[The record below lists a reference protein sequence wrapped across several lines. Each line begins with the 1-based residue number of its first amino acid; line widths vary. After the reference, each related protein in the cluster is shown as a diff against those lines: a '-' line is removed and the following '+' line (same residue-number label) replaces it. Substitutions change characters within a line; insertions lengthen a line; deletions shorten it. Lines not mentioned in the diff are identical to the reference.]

1 VAIANQY
8 GYYTEDYRE
17 FVITNPRTPRPWFN
31 YMWNSQYA
39 GLISHTGGGF
49 SFLESPRDNRI
60 SRMRYNCLPW
70 DRPGRYVMVK
80 DTATGNYWSLSWA
93 PTIDLNYDF
102 YECRHGQ
109 GYTKITTEI
118 NGIRGEITYFVPTD
132 TNAEVWRVKLT
143 ELSGQARD
151 LEVYSF
157 LELLMGNALNDQ
169 INQPNDKHFTDI
181 HFDQDLQ
188 ALVATRRYWVLNK
201 GVSVKQ
207 PNIDWKYQIY
217 FSQSL
222 PISGFDSSLDTFI
235 GRWRSESNPVAVETG
250 IMQNTEI
257 TAGDPVVALQS
268 KISLAANGSIG
279 FAVVLEIAPKE
290 IPPTPL
296 VKGGEENHPPFSR
309 GAGGALNPETQ
320 IGVKAGEL
328 LGIIDRQFEQLKQKW
343 DQHLSCVQV
352 QTPDAAFNAMINV
365 WNQYQAAVT
374 FDMARNSGYY
384 HGGLLF
390 GTGMR
395 DRFQDILGVVMVD
408 PTRVRER
415 LIKALNFQFK
425 DGSTLHNY
433 FVLTNTG
440 ERTNHSDTPLWIPF
454 GIVEYLKETGDFS
467 ILEEVVPY
475 HDDSSGTVYEHLVR
489 ALDFAIANTGERGM
503 PRIFTGDWN
512 DTLDHVGSQG
522 KGETTWGAFFLGYV
536 LNKSLPVCEHQGDRA
551 ALDRF
556 QKFYEH
562 LRQVTNDIC
571 WDGEW
576 YLRAFRDNGEPIGVS
591 SATQGKIFLN
601 AQSWA
606 VISELAPQDRADKA
620 MSSSREYLAT
630 PFGMQI
636 VAPSFTEIDD
646 TVGLIS
652 RCVPGKK
659 ENGAVFNH
667 ASSWFVLASILNGDV
682 EFGWEI
688 YRRMM
693 PINSSQA
700 TDEQC
705 DRFETEPYVYPEY
718 VTSPDHET
726 QGQAS
731 HSWLT
736 GTAVW
741 MLRIGIDHIL
751 GFQPTFTGMIVDPKI
766 PSEWSGFTAKRKFRG
781 KTLSLTVVNHS
792 DVKQMTVNGKVAESN
807 FIDLKL
813 YKENEI
819 AIAVHL

>member
-8 GYYTEDYRE
+8 GYYTEDNRE

-49 SFLESPRDNRI
+49 SFLDSPRDNRI

-80 DTATGNYWSLSWA
+80 DVVTGQYWSLSWA
-93 PTIDLNYDF
+93 PTIELNYDF

-132 TNAEVWRVKLT
+132 TNAEVWQVKLT
-143 ELSGQARD
+143 ELSGQSRD
-151 LEVYSF
+151 LEIYSF

-222 PISGFDSSLDTFI
+222 PISGFDSSLDKFI

-250 IMQNTEI
+250 VMQNTEI

-268 KISLAANGSIG
+268 KISLSANSSID
-279 FAVVLEIAPKE
+279 FAVVLEITPKGE
-290 IPPTPL
+290 KPSLTPL
-296 VKGGEENHPPFSR
+296 SLNGR
-309 GAGGALNPETQ
+309 GAGGEGLDR
-320 IGVKAGEL
+320 KFSEL
-328 LGIIDRQFEQLKQKW
+328 KHKW
-343 DQHLSCVQV
+343 DAHLSCVQV
-352 QTPDAAFNAMINV
+352 QTPDAAFNAMLNV

-390 GTGMR
+390 GTGIR

-408 PTRVRER
+408 PERVRER

-454 GIVEYLKETGDFS
+454 GIIEYLKETADFS

-475 HDDSSGTVYEHLVR
+475 YDDSEGTVYEHLVR

-512 DTLDHVGSQG
+512 DTLDHVGSEG

-536 LNKSLPVCEHQGDRA
+536 LQKSLPICEHQGDRQ
-551 ALDRF
+551 ALEKF
-556 QKFYEH
+556 QNFYEH
-562 LRQVTNDIC
+562 LRKVTNDIC
-571 WDGEW
+571 WDGNW

-591 SATQGKIFLN
+591 AATQGKIFLN

-606 VISELAPQDRADKA
+606 VISELAPKDRADKA
-620 MSSSREYLAT
+620 MASSREHLAT

-652 RCVPGKK
+652 RCVAGKK

-667 ASSWFVLASILNGDV
+667 ASAWFVLASILNGDV
-682 EFGWEI
+682 EFGWEM
-688 YRRMM
+688 YQRMM

-700 TDEQC
+700 TDQKC

-741 MLRIGIDHIL
+741 MLRIGVDHIL
-751 GFQPTFTGMIVDPKI
+751 GFQPTFTGMLIDPHI
-766 PSEWSGFTAKRKFRG
+766 PAAWSGFTAQRKFRG
-781 KTLSLTVVNHS
+781 KVLALTVTNHCP
-792 DVKQMTVNGKVAESN
+792 VKQMTVNGQVVEGN
-807 FIDLKL
+807 FIDLDL
-813 YKENEI
+813 YEGNEI
-819 AIAVHL
+819 DISVYL

>member
-1 VAIANQY
+1 
-8 GYYTEDYRE
+8 
-17 FVITNPRTPRPWFN
+17 
-31 YMWNSQYA
+31 M
-39 GLISHTGGGF
+39 
-49 SFLESPRDNRI
+49 
-60 SRMRYNCLPW
+60 
-70 DRPGRYVMVK
+70 
-80 DTATGNYWSLSWA
+80 
-93 PTIDLNYDF
+93 
-102 YECRHGQ
+102 
-109 GYTKITTEI
+109 
-118 NGIRGEITYFVPTD
+118 
-132 TNAEVWRVKLT
+132 
-143 ELSGQARD
+143 
-151 LEVYSF
+151 
-157 LELLMGNALNDQ
+157 
-169 INQPNDKHFTDI
+169 
-181 HFDQDLQ
+181 
-188 ALVATRRYWVLNK
+188 LNK

-222 PISGFDSSLDTFI
+222 PIAGFDSSLDTFI
-235 GRWRSESNPVAVETG
+235 GRWRSEANPVAVETG
-250 IMQNTEI
+250 VMQNTEI

-268 KISLAANGSIG
+268 KISLAANGSID
-279 FAVVLEIAPKE
+279 FAVVLEIVPKE

-296 VKGGEENHPPFSR
+296 VKGGNIVEIVDSKF
-309 GAGGALNPETQ
+309 L
-320 IGVKAGEL
+320 
-328 LGIIDRQFEQLKQKW
+328 QLKQKW

-352 QTPDAAFNAMINV
+352 QTPDAAFNAMLNV
-365 WNQYQAAVT
+365 WNQYQSAVT

-408 PTRVRER
+408 PARVRER

-467 ILEEVVPY
+467 ILDEVVPY
-475 HDDSSGTVYEHLVR
+475 HDESSGTVYEHLIR
-489 ALDFAIANTGERGM
+489 ALDFAIANTGEKGM

-536 LNKSLPVCEHQGDRA
+536 LNKSLPVCEHQGDRKS
-551 ALDRF
+551 LEKF
-556 QKFYEH
+556 QNFYEH

-571 WDGEW
+571 WDGDW

-591 SATQGKIFLN
+591 TATQGKIFLN

-606 VISELAPQDRADKA
+606 VISELAPKDRADKA
-620 MSSSREYLAT
+620 MASSREHLAT

-667 ASSWFVLASILNGDV
+667 ASAWFVLASLLNGDT

-688 YRRMM
+688 YCRMM

-700 TDEQC
+700 TDAKC

-741 MLRIGIDHIL
+741 MLRIGLDYIL
-751 GFQPTFTGMIVDPKI
+751 GFQPTFTGMIIDPKI
-766 PSEWSGFTAKRKFRG
+766 PAEWSGFTAKRKFRG
-781 KTLSLTVVNHS
+781 KVLSLTVVNHS
-792 DVKQMTVNGKVAESN
+792 EVKQMTVNGQVVEGN
-807 FIDLKL
+807 FIDLAL
-813 YKENEI
+813 YASNEI
-819 AIAVHL
+819 AIAVNL

>member
-1 VAIANQY
+1 MAIANQY
-8 GYYTEDYRE
+8 GYYTEDNRE
-17 FVITNPRTPRPWFN
+17 FVITDPRTPRPWFN

-80 DTATGNYWSLSWA
+80 DTATGKYWSLSWS
-93 PTIDLNYDF
+93 PTINLDYDF

-132 TNAEVWRVKLT
+132 TNAEIWRVKLT

-181 HFDQDLQ
+181 HFDKDLQ

-222 PISGFDSSLDTFI
+222 PIAGFDSSLDTFI
-235 GRWRSESNPVAVETG
+235 GRWRSEANPVAVETG
-250 IMQNTEI
+250 VMQNTEI

-268 KISLAANGSIG
+268 KIALAANGSVD
-279 FAVVLEIAPKE
+279 FAVVLEIVPKE
-290 IPPTPL
+290 IPSTSL
-296 VKGGEENHPPFSR
+296 VKGGD
-309 GAGGALNPETQ
+309 
-320 IGVKAGEL
+320 IVKVADSKFL
-328 LGIIDRQFEQLKQKW
+328 QLKQKW

-352 QTPDAAFNAMINV
+352 QTPDEAFNAMLNV

-408 PTRVRER
+408 PARVRER

-467 ILEEVVPY
+467 ILDEVVPY

-489 ALDFAIANTGERGM
+489 ALDFAIANTGEKGM

-536 LNKSLPVCEHQGDRA
+536 LNKSLPVCEHQGDRKS
-551 ALDRF
+551 LEKF
-556 QKFYEH
+556 QNFYEH

-571 WDGEW
+571 WDGDW

-591 SATQGKIFLN
+591 TATQGKIFLN

-606 VISELAPQDRADKA
+606 VISELAPKDRADKA
-620 MSSSREYLAT
+620 MASSREHLAT

-667 ASSWFVLASILNGDV
+667 ASAWFVLASLLNGDT

-700 TDEQC
+700 TDAKC

-741 MLRIGIDHIL
+741 MLRIGLDYIL
-751 GFQPTFTGMIVDPKI
+751 GFQPTFTGMIIDPKI
-766 PSEWSGFTAKRKFRG
+766 PAEWSGFKAKRKFRG
-781 KTLSLTVVNHS
+781 KVLSLTVVNHS
-792 DVKQMTVNGKVAESN
+792 EVKQMTVNGQVMEGN
-807 FIDLKL
+807 FIDLAL
-813 YKENEI
+813 YASDEI
-819 AIAVHL
+819 AIAVNL

>member
-31 YMWNSQYA
+31 YMWNSQYT

-70 DRPGRYVMVK
+70 DRPGRYVMIK
-80 DTATGNYWSLSWA
+80 DTDTDKYWSLSWS
-93 PTIDLNYDF
+93 PTIHLNYDF

-143 ELSGQARD
+143 ELSGQTRD
-151 LEVYSF
+151 LEIYSF

-250 IMQNTEI
+250 VMKNTEI

-268 KISLAANGSIG
+268 KISLAANSSVD

-296 VKGGEENHPPFSR
+296 VKGGD
-309 GAGGALNPETQ
+309 GD
-320 IGVKAGEL
+320 K
-328 LGIIDRQFEQLKQKW
+328 IIEIVDNYFNNLKQKW
-343 DQHLSCVQV
+343 DAHLSCVQV
-352 QTPDAAFNAMINV
+352 QTPDEAFNAMINV

-408 PTRVRER
+408 PAKVRER

-475 HDDSSGTVYEHLVR
+475 HDDTSGTVYEHLVR

-536 LNKSLPVCEHQGDRA
+536 LNKSLPVCEHQGDSDA
-551 ALDRF
+551 INRF

-591 SATQGKIFLN
+591 NASQGKIFVN

-606 VISELAPQDRADKA
+606 VISELAPKDRADHCMA
-620 MSSSREYLAT
+620 SSREYLAT

-667 ASSWFVLASILNGDV
+667 ASSWFVLASLLNGDT

-700 TDEQC
+700 TDDKC

-741 MLRIGIDHIL
+741 MLRIGIDYIL
-751 GFQPTFTGMIVDPKI
+751 GFQPTFTGMIIDPKI
-766 PSEWSGFTAKRKFRG
+766 PSEWSGFT
-781 KTLSLTVVNHS
+781 NHS
-792 DVKQMTVNGKVAESN
+792 DVKQMTVNGEVVESN
-807 FIDLKL
+807 FIDMAL
-813 YKENEI
+813 YEEEEI
-819 AIAVHL
+819 AISVHI

>member
-1 VAIANQY
+1 MAIANQY

-17 FVITNPRTPRPWFN
+17 FVITDPRTPRPWFN

-80 DTATGNYWSLSWA
+80 DVATGKYWSLSWA
-93 PTIDLNYDF
+93 PTIDLKYDF

-143 ELSGQARD
+143 ELSGQPRD
-151 LEVYSF
+151 LEIYSF

-181 HFDQDLQ
+181 HFEQDLQ

-222 PISGFDSSLDTFI
+222 PVSGFDSSLDTFI
-235 GRWRSESNPVAVETG
+235 GRWRSEANPVAVETG
-250 IMQNTEI
+250 VMKNTEI

-268 KISLAANGSIG
+268 KISLAANGSVD
-279 FAVVLEIAPKE
+279 FAVVLEIAAKE

-296 VKGGEENHPPFSR
+296 VKGGKIVE
-309 GAGGALNPETQ
+309 
-320 IGVKAGEL
+320 VV
-328 LGIIDRQFEQLKQKW
+328 DRQFLQLKQKW
-343 DQHLSCVQV
+343 DEHLSCVQV
-352 QTPDAAFNAMINV
+352 QTPDAAFNAMLNV

-408 PTRVRER
+408 PARVRER

-475 HDDSSGTVYEHLVR
+475 HDDTSGTVYEHLVR

-536 LNKSLPVCEHQGDRA
+536 LNKSLPVCEHQGDRQS
-551 ALDRF
+551 LEKF
-556 QKFYEH
+556 QNFYEH

-591 SATQGKIFLN
+591 AATQGKIFLN

-606 VISELAPQDRADKA
+606 VISELAPKDRADRA
-620 MSSSREYLAT
+620 MASSREYLAT

-667 ASSWFVLASILNGDV
+667 ASAWFVLGSLLNGDV

-700 TDEQC
+700 TDEKC

-741 MLRIGIDHIL
+741 MLRIGLDHIL
-751 GFQPTFTGMIVDPKI
+751 GFQPTFTGMVIEPKI
-766 PSEWSGFTAKRKFRG
+766 PAAWSGFTAQRKFRG
-781 KTLSLTVVNHS
+781 KVLSLTVVNHS
-792 DVKQMTVNGKVAESN
+792 DVKQMLINGEVVEGN
-807 FIDLKL
+807 FIDLNL
-813 YKENEI
+813 YEGDQI
-819 AIAVHL
+819 AIAVYL

>member
-8 GYYTEDYRE
+8 GYYTEDNRE
-17 FVITNPRTPRPWFN
+17 FVITDPRTPRPWFN

-80 DTATGNYWSLSWA
+80 DTATGKYWSLSWS
-93 PTIDLNYDF
+93 PTINLDYDF

-132 TNAEVWRVKLT
+132 TNAEIWRVKLT

-181 HFDQDLQ
+181 HFDKDLQ

-222 PISGFDSSLDTFI
+222 PIAGFDSSLDTFI
-235 GRWRSESNPVAVETG
+235 GRWRSEANPVAVETG
-250 IMQNTEI
+250 VMQNTEI

-268 KISLAANGSIG
+268 KISLAANGSID
-279 FAVVLEIAPKE
+279 FAVVLEIVPKE

-296 VKGGEENHPPFSR
+296 VKGGNIVEIVDSKF
-309 GAGGALNPETQ
+309 L
-320 IGVKAGEL
+320 
-328 LGIIDRQFEQLKQKW
+328 QLKQKW

-352 QTPDAAFNAMINV
+352 QTPDAAFNAMLNV
-365 WNQYQAAVT
+365 WNQYQSAVT

-408 PTRVRER
+408 PARVRER

-467 ILEEVVPY
+467 ILDEVVPY
-475 HDDSSGTVYEHLVR
+475 HDESSGTVYEHLIR
-489 ALDFAIANTGERGM
+489 ALDFAIANTGEKGM

-536 LNKSLPVCEHQGDRA
+536 LNKSLPVCEHQGDRKS
-551 ALDRF
+551 LEKF
-556 QKFYEH
+556 QNFYEH

-571 WDGEW
+571 WEGDW

-591 SATQGKIFLN
+591 TATQGKIFLN

-606 VISELAPQDRADKA
+606 VISELAPKDRADKA
-620 MSSSREYLAT
+620 MASSREHLAT

-667 ASSWFVLASILNGDV
+667 ASAWFVLASLLNGDT

-688 YRRMM
+688 YCRMM

-700 TDEQC
+700 TDAKC

-741 MLRIGIDHIL
+741 MLRIGLDYIL
-751 GFQPTFTGMIVDPKI
+751 GFQPTFTGMIIDPKI
-766 PSEWSGFTAKRKFRG
+766 PAEWSGFTAKRKFRG
-781 KTLSLTVVNHS
+781 KVLSLTVVNHS
-792 DVKQMTVNGKVAESN
+792 EVKQMTVNGQVVEGN
-807 FIDLKL
+807 FIDLAL
-813 YKENEI
+813 YASNEI
-819 AIAVHL
+819 AIAVNL

>member
-1 VAIANQY
+1 MAIANQY
-8 GYYTEDYRE
+8 GYYTEDNRE
-17 FVITNPRTPRPWFN
+17 FVITDPRTPRPWFN

-80 DTATGNYWSLSWA
+80 DTATGKYWSLSWS
-93 PTIDLNYDF
+93 PTINLNYDF

-132 TNAEVWRVKLT
+132 TNAEIWRVKLT

-181 HFDQDLQ
+181 HFDKDLQ

-235 GRWRSESNPVAVETG
+235 GRWRSEANPVAVETG
-250 IMQNTEI
+250 VMQNTEI

-268 KISLAANGSIG
+268 KIALAANGSVD
-279 FAVVLEIAPKE
+279 FAVVLEIVPKE
-290 IPPTPL
+290 MPPTPL
-296 VKGGEENHPPFSR
+296 VKGGKIVEVADSK
-309 GAGGALNPETQ
+309 LM
-320 IGVKAGEL
+320 
-328 LGIIDRQFEQLKQKW
+328 QLKQKW

-352 QTPDAAFNAMINV
+352 QTPDEAFNAMLNV

-408 PTRVRER
+408 PARVRER

-467 ILEEVVPY
+467 ILDEVVPY

-489 ALDFAIANTGERGM
+489 ALDFAIANTGEKGM

-536 LNKSLPVCEHQGDRA
+536 LNKSLPVCEHQGDRKS
-551 ALDRF
+551 LEKF
-556 QKFYEH
+556 QNFYEH

-571 WDGEW
+571 WDGDW

-591 SATQGKIFLN
+591 TATQGKIFLN

-606 VISELAPQDRADKA
+606 VISELAPKDRADKA
-620 MSSSREYLAT
+620 MASSREHLAT

-667 ASSWFVLASILNGDV
+667 ASAWFVLASLLNGDT

-700 TDEQC
+700 TDAKC

-741 MLRIGIDHIL
+741 MLRIGLDHIL
-751 GFQPTFTGMIVDPKI
+751 GFQPTFTGMIIDPKI
-766 PSEWSGFTAKRKFRG
+766 PAEWSGFTAKRKFRG
-781 KTLSLTVVNHS
+781 KVLSLTVVNHS
-792 DVKQMTVNGKVAESN
+792 EVRQMTVNGQVVEGN
-807 FIDLKL
+807 FIDLAL
-813 YKENEI
+813 YASDEI
-819 AIAVHL
+819 AIAVNL

>member
-1 VAIANQY
+1 MAIANQY

-17 FVITNPRTPRPWFN
+17 FVITDPRTPRPWFN

-80 DTATGNYWSLSWA
+80 DAATGKYWSLSWA
-93 PTIDLNYDF
+93 PTIDLEYDL

-143 ELSGQARD
+143 ELSGQPRD
-151 LEVYSF
+151 LEIYSF

-181 HFDQDLQ
+181 HFDQHLQ

-222 PISGFDSSLDTFI
+222 PTSGFDSSLDTFI
-235 GRWRSESNPVAVETG
+235 GRWRSEANPVAVETG
-250 IMQNTEI
+250 VMQNTEI

-268 KISLAANGSIG
+268 KIKLQANGTVD
-279 FAVVLEIAPKE
+279 FAVVLEIAPKD
-290 IPPTPL
+290 PPLPPL
-296 VKGGEENHPPFSR
+296 VKGGEIVEKVDKFSSPPLLR
-309 GAGGALNPETQ
+309 GDGGD
-320 IGVKAGEL
+320 L
-328 LGIIDRQFEQLKQKW
+328 LESIDRQFLQLKQKW
-343 DQHLSCVQV
+343 DEHLSCVQV
-352 QTPDAAFNAMINV
+352 QTPDAAFNAMLNV

-408 PTRVRER
+408 PARVRER

-475 HDDSSGTVYEHLVR
+475 HDDTSGTVYEHLVR

-536 LNKSLPVCEHQGDRA
+536 LNKSLPVCEHQGDRQS
-551 ALDRF
+551 LEKF
-556 QKFYEH
+556 QNFYEH

-591 SATQGKIFLN
+591 AATQGRIFLN

-606 VISELAPQDRADKA
+606 VISELAPKDRADQA
-620 MSSSREYLAT
+620 MASSREYLAT

-667 ASSWFVLASILNGDV
+667 ASSWFVLASLLNGDT
-682 EFGWEI
+682 EFAWEI

-700 TDEQC
+700 TAENC

-741 MLRIGIDHIL
+741 MLRIGLDHIL
-751 GFQPTFTGMIVDPKI
+751 GFQPTFTGMVIDPKI
-766 PSEWSGFTAKRKFRG
+766 PAAWSGFTAQRKFRG
-781 KTLSLTVVNHS
+781 KVLSLTVVNHS
-792 DVKQMTVNGKVAESN
+792 DVKQMLINGEVVEEN
-807 FIDLKL
+807 FVDLNL
-813 YKENEI
+813 YEGDEI
-819 AIAVHL
+819 AIAVYL

>member
-8 GYYTEDYRE
+8 GYYTEDDRE
-17 FVITNPRTPRPWFN
+17 FVITDPRTPRPWFN

-80 DTATGNYWSLSWA
+80 DAATGKYWSLSWA
-93 PTIDLNYDF
+93 PTIDLEYDF

-132 TNAEVWRVKLT
+132 TNAEIWRVKLT

-151 LEVYSF
+151 LEIYSF

-222 PISGFDSSLDTFI
+222 PISGFDSSPDTFI

-250 IMQNTEI
+250 VMKNTEI

-268 KISLAANGSIG
+268 KISIQANGSVD
-279 FAVVLEIAPKE
+279 FAVVLEIAAKE

-296 VKGGEENHPPFSR
+296 VKGGNFSSPPLIR
-309 GAGGALNPETQ
+309 GAGGDLSLE
-320 IGVKAGEL
+320 IV
-328 LGIIDRQFEQLKQKW
+328 DRQFGQLKQKW
-343 DQHLSCVQV
+343 DEHLSCVQV
-352 QTPDAAFNAMINV
+352 QTPDAAFNAMLNV

-408 PTRVRER
+408 PARVRER

-536 LNKSLPVCEHQGDRA
+536 LNKSLPVCEHQGDRQS
-551 ALDRF
+551 LEKF
-556 QKFYEH
+556 QNFYEH

-591 SATQGKIFLN
+591 SATQGRIFLN

-606 VISELAPQDRADKA
+606 VISELAPKDRADQA
-620 MSSSREYLAT
+620 MASSREYLAT

-646 TVGLIS
+646 TIGLIS
-652 RCVPGKK
+652 RCVAGKK

-667 ASSWFVLASILNGDV
+667 ASSWFVLASLLNGDT

-700 TDEQC
+700 TDEKC

-741 MLRIGIDHIL
+741 MLRIGLDHIL
-751 GFQPTFTGMIVDPKI
+751 GFQPTFTGMVIDPKI
-766 PSEWSGFTAKRKFRG
+766 PAAWSGFTAQRKFRG
-781 KTLSLTVVNHS
+781 KLLSLTVVNHS
-792 DVKQMTVNGKVAESN
+792 DVKQMLINGEVVEGN
-807 FIDLKL
+807 FIDLNL
-813 YKENEI
+813 YEGDQI
-819 AIAVHL
+819 AIALYL

>member
-17 FVITNPRTPRPWFN
+17 FVITDPRTPRPWFN

-80 DTATGNYWSLSWA
+80 DTATGAYWSLSWS

-132 TNAEVWRVKLT
+132 TNAEIWRVKLT

-151 LEVYSF
+151 LEIYSF

-181 HFDQDLQ
+181 HFDKDLQ

-250 IMQNTEI
+250 VMKNTEI

-268 KISLAANGSIG
+268 KINLAANSSID
-279 FAVVLEIAPKE
+279 FAVTLEIAPKGE
-290 IPPTPL
+290 SPTLTPS
-296 VKGGEENHPPFSR
+296 PSP
-309 GAGGALNPETQ
+309 
-320 IGVKAGEL
+320 AGE
-328 LGIIDRQFEQLKQKW
+328 GSKIIEIVDNYFNNLRQKW

-408 PTRVRER
+408 PERVRER

-467 ILEEVVPY
+467 ILAEMVPY
-475 HDDSSGTVYEHLVR
+475 HDDTSGTVYEHLVR
-489 ALDFAIANTGERGM
+489 ALDFAIANTGDRGM

-536 LNKSLPVCEHQGDRA
+536 LNKSLPVCEHQGDRE

-571 WDGEW
+571 WDGDW

-591 SATQGKIFLN
+591 SASQGKIFLN

-606 VISELAPQDRADKA
+606 VISELAPKERADKA

-636 VAPSFTEIDD
+636 VAPPFTEIDD

-652 RCVPGKK
+652 RCVAGKK

-700 TDEQC
+700 TDAKC

-741 MLRIGIDHIL
+741 MLRIGIDYIL
-751 GFQPTFTGMIVDPKI
+751 GFQPTFDGMIIDPKI
-766 PSEWSGFTAKRKFRG
+766 PGSWSGFTAQRKFRG
-781 KTLSLTVVNHS
+781 KLLSLTVTNHS
-792 DVKQMTVNGKVAESN
+792 EVKQMTVNGEVVTEKL
-807 FIDLKL
+807 IDLAK
-813 YKENEI
+813 YAGEEI
-819 AIAVHL
+819 AIAVCL

>member
-8 GYYTEDYRE
+8 GYYTEDNRE

-49 SFLESPRDNRI
+49 SFLDSPRDNRI

-70 DRPGRYVMVK
+70 DRPGRYVMIK
-80 DTATGNYWSLSWA
+80 DVATGKYWSLSWA
-93 PTIDLNYDF
+93 PTIDLQYDF

-118 NGIRGEITYFVPTD
+118 NGIRGEITYFVPND
-132 TNAEVWRVKLT
+132 INAEVWRVKLT

-207 PNIDWKYQIY
+207 PNIDWKYQLY

-235 GRWRSESNPVAVETG
+235 GRWRSEGNPVAIETG
-250 IMQNTEI
+250 VMQNTEI
-257 TAGDPVVALQS
+257 TAGDPIVALQS
-268 KISLAANGSIG
+268 KISLSANSSID
-279 FAVVLEIAPKE
+279 FAVVLEITPKGE
-290 IPPTPL
+290 KPSLTPL
-296 VKGGEENHPPFSR
+296 SLNGR
-309 GAGGALNPETQ
+309 GAGGEGL
-320 IGVKAGEL
+320 
-328 LGIIDRQFEQLKQKW
+328 DRQFEQLKQKW
-343 DQHLSCVQV
+343 DAHLSCVQV
-352 QTPDAAFNAMINV
+352 QTPDESFNAMLNV

-395 DRFQDILGVVMVD
+395 DRFQDILGVVMVN
-408 PTRVRER
+408 PERVRER

-454 GIVEYLKETGDFS
+454 GIVEYLKETADFS

-475 HDDSSGTVYEHLVR
+475 HDTSSGTVYEHLVR
-489 ALDFAIANTGERGM
+489 AIDFAIANTGERGM

-512 DTLDHVGSQG
+512 DTLDHVGSEG

-536 LNKSLPVCEHQGDRA
+536 LQKSLPICEHQGDGQ
-551 ALDRF
+551 ALEKF
-556 QKFYEH
+556 QNFYEH
-562 LRQVTNDIC
+562 LRKVTNDIC
-571 WDGEW
+571 WDGDW

-591 SATQGKIFLN
+591 AATQGKIFLN

-606 VISELAPQDRADKA
+606 VISELAPKDRADKA
-620 MSSSREYLAT
+620 MASSRQHLAT

-652 RCVPGKK
+652 RCVAGKK

-667 ASSWFVLASILNGDV
+667 ASAWFVLASLLNGDV
-682 EFGWEI
+682 EFGWEM
-688 YRRMM
+688 YQRMM

-700 TDEQC
+700 TDQKC

-741 MLRIGIDHIL
+741 MLRIGIDYIL
-751 GFQPTFTGMIVDPKI
+751 GFQPTFDGMIIDPKI
-766 PSEWSGFTAKRKFRG
+766 PAEWSGFTAQRKFRG
-781 KTLSLTVVNHS
+781 KKLSLTVSNHS
-792 DVKQMTVNGKVAESN
+792 DIKQMTVNGEVVTSN
-807 FIDLKL
+807 FIDVNR
-813 YKENEI
+813 YKGNEI
-819 AIAVHL
+819 EILVEL

>member
-1 VAIANQY
+1 
-8 GYYTEDYRE
+8 
-17 FVITNPRTPRPWFN
+17 
-31 YMWNSQYA
+31 
-39 GLISHTGGGF
+39 
-49 SFLESPRDNRI
+49 
-60 SRMRYNCLPW
+60 
-70 DRPGRYVMVK
+70 
-80 DTATGNYWSLSWA
+80 
-93 PTIDLNYDF
+93 
-102 YECRHGQ
+102 
-109 GYTKITTEI
+109 
-118 NGIRGEITYFVPTD
+118 
-132 TNAEVWRVKLT
+132 
-143 ELSGQARD
+143 
-151 LEVYSF
+151 
-157 LELLMGNALNDQ
+157 
-169 INQPNDKHFTDI
+169 
-181 HFDQDLQ
+181 
-188 ALVATRRYWVLNK
+188 
-201 GVSVKQ
+201 
-207 PNIDWKYQIY
+207 
-217 FSQSL
+217 
-222 PISGFDSSLDTFI
+222 
-235 GRWRSESNPVAVETG
+235 VAVETG
-250 IMQNTEI
+250 VMQNTEI

-268 KISLAANGSIG
+268 KISLAANGSID
-279 FAVVLEIAPKE
+279 FAVVLEIVPKE

-296 VKGGEENHPPFSR
+296 VKGGNIVEIVDSKF
-309 GAGGALNPETQ
+309 L
-320 IGVKAGEL
+320 
-328 LGIIDRQFEQLKQKW
+328 QLKQKW

-352 QTPDAAFNAMINV
+352 QTPDAAFNAMLNV
-365 WNQYQAAVT
+365 WNQYQSAVT

-408 PTRVRER
+408 PARVRER

-467 ILEEVVPY
+467 ILDEVVPY
-475 HDDSSGTVYEHLVR
+475 HDESSGTVYEHLIR
-489 ALDFAIANTGERGM
+489 ALDFAIANTGEKGM

-536 LNKSLPVCEHQGDRA
+536 LNKSLPVCEHQGDRKS
-551 ALDRF
+551 LEKF
-556 QKFYEH
+556 QNFYEH

-571 WDGEW
+571 WEGDW

-591 SATQGKIFLN
+591 TATQGKIFLN

-606 VISELAPQDRADKA
+606 VISELAPKDRADKA
-620 MSSSREYLAT
+620 MASSREHLAT

-667 ASSWFVLASILNGDV
+667 ASAWFVLASLLNGDT

-688 YRRMM
+688 YCRMM

-700 TDEQC
+700 TDAKC

-741 MLRIGIDHIL
+741 MLRIGLDYIL
-751 GFQPTFTGMIVDPKI
+751 GFQPTFTGMIIDPKI
-766 PSEWSGFTAKRKFRG
+766 PAEWSGFTAKRKFRG
-781 KTLSLTVVNHS
+781 KVLSLTVVNHS
-792 DVKQMTVNGKVAESN
+792 EVKQMTVNGQVVEGN
-807 FIDLKL
+807 FIDLAL
-813 YKENEI
+813 YASNEI
-819 AIAVHL
+819 AIAVNL

>member
-1 VAIANQY
+1 MAIANQY
-8 GYYTEDYRE
+8 GYYTEDNRE
-17 FVITNPRTPRPWFN
+17 FVITDPRTPRPWFN

-80 DTATGNYWSLSWA
+80 DTATGKYWSLSWS
-93 PTIDLNYDF
+93 PTINLDYDF

-132 TNAEVWRVKLT
+132 TNAEIWRVKLT

-181 HFDQDLQ
+181 HFDKDLQ

-222 PISGFDSSLDTFI
+222 PIAGFDSSLDTFI
-235 GRWRSESNPVAVETG
+235 GRWRSEANPVAVETG
-250 IMQNTEI
+250 VMQNTEI

-268 KISLAANGSIG
+268 KISLAANGSID
-279 FAVVLEIAPKE
+279 FAVVLEIVPKE

-296 VKGGEENHPPFSR
+296 VKGGNIVEIVDSKF
-309 GAGGALNPETQ
+309 L
-320 IGVKAGEL
+320 
-328 LGIIDRQFEQLKQKW
+328 QLKQKW

-352 QTPDAAFNAMINV
+352 QTPDAAFNAMLNV
-365 WNQYQAAVT
+365 WNQYQSAVT

-408 PTRVRER
+408 PARVRER

-467 ILEEVVPY
+467 ILDEVVPY
-475 HDDSSGTVYEHLVR
+475 HDESSGTVYEHLIR
-489 ALDFAIANTGERGM
+489 ALDFAIANTGEKGM

-536 LNKSLPVCEHQGDRA
+536 LNKSLPVCEHQGDHKS
-551 ALDRF
+551 LEKF
-556 QKFYEH
+556 QNFYEH

-571 WDGEW
+571 WDGDW

-591 SATQGKIFLN
+591 TATQGKIFLN

-606 VISELAPQDRADKA
+606 VISELAPKDRADKA
-620 MSSSREYLAT
+620 MASSREHLAT

-667 ASSWFVLASILNGDV
+667 ASAWFVLASLLNGDT

-688 YRRMM
+688 YCRMM

-700 TDEQC
+700 TDAKC

-741 MLRIGIDHIL
+741 MLRIGLDYIL
-751 GFQPTFTGMIVDPKI
+751 GFQPTFTGMIIDPKI
-766 PSEWSGFTAKRKFRG
+766 PAEWSGFTAKRKFRG
-781 KTLSLTVVNHS
+781 KVLSLTVVNHS
-792 DVKQMTVNGKVAESN
+792 EVKQMTVNGQVVEGN
-807 FIDLKL
+807 FIDLAL
-813 YKENEI
+813 YASNEI
-819 AIAVHL
+819 AIAVNL